1 MKIRFIEKNLK
12 VLVVVYPHF
21 YQNYLLMTK
30 NWPINK
36 NHLRFTKVYKIHP
49 NNLRSLKKKQSKIHC
64 MVLCIFYILTNVK
77 LFVFMFLNRLHLLK
91 EFFILIF
98 KIEFTL

>member
-1 MKIRFIEKNLK
+1 MKIRFNEKNLK
-12 VLVVVYPHF
+12 DLVVVYPHF

-49 NNLRSLKKKQSKIHC
+49 NNLRSLKKNNQKFIAWFC
-64 MVLCIFYILTNVK
+64 V
-77 LFVFMFLNRLHLLK
+77 
-91 EFFILIF
+91 FFIY
-98 KIEFTL
+98 

>member
-1 MKIRFIEKNLK
+1 MKIRFNEKNLK
-12 VLVVVYPHF
+12 DFVVVYPHF

-49 NNLRSLKKKQSKIHC
+49 NNLRSLKKTIKNSLHGF
-64 MVLCIFYILTNVK
+64 VYFLYINQ
-77 LFVFMFLNRLHLLK
+77 R
-91 EFFILIF
+91 
-98 KIEFTL
+98 

>member
-12 VLVVVYPHF
+12 DLVVVFFF

-49 NNLRSLKKKQSKIHC
+49 NNLRSLKKTIKNSLHGF
-64 MVLCIFYILTNVK
+64 VYFLYINQ
-77 LFVFMFLNRLHLLK
+77 R
-91 EFFILIF
+91 
-98 KIEFTL
+98 

>member
-12 VLVVVYPHF
+12 DLVVVFFF

-49 NNLRSLKKKQSKIHC
+49 NNLRSS
-64 MVLCIFYILTNVK
+64 
-77 LFVFMFLNRLHLLK
+77 
-91 EFFILIF
+91 
-98 KIEFTL
+98 

>member
-1 MKIRFIEKNLK
+1 MKIRFNEKNLK
-12 VLVVVYPHF
+12 DLVVVVFF

-49 NNLRSLKKKQSKIHC
+49 NNLRSS
-64 MVLCIFYILTNVK
+64 
-77 LFVFMFLNRLHLLK
+77 
-91 EFFILIF
+91 
-98 KIEFTL
+98 

>member
-1 MKIRFIEKNLK
+1 MKIRFVEKNLK
-12 VLVVVYPHF
+12 DLVVVYPHF

-49 NNLRSLKKKQSKIHC
+49 NNLRSS
-64 MVLCIFYILTNVK
+64 
-77 LFVFMFLNRLHLLK
+77 
-91 EFFILIF
+91 
-98 KIEFTL
+98 